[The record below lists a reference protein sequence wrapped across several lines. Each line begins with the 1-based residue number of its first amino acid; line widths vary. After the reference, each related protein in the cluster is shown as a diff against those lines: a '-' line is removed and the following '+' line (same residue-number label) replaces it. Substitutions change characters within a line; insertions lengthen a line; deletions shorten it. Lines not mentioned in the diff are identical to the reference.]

1 MHFGYIDPHF
11 STDTCDPEI
20 SFQMMRL
27 PKFEFLAPETVD
39 EAAKL
44 LDKKGGK
51 ARLLAGGTDL
61 LPSMKNKL
69 FTPDF
74 LISLNRIKEM
84 HTLDFDPKKGLRLGA
99 LATLSEIGRDK
110 TIAAHYPVLA
120 ETARKVAT
128 PILQNKGTIGGNIL
142 LDTRCYYYNQSH
154 FWRMALG
161 GCMKKEADI
170 CRVAPSGHQ
179 CYAISSAD
187 TPPVLMAYDAEVTLV
202 SAKGER
208 VLPLKD
214 FYENDGMKF
223 NKIEENEILTE
234 VRLPVPPRSFR
245 GAYLKLR
252 RRQAID
258 YPMLGVMVGLTKDKK
273 GVCTDARVI
282 LTAIFSAPYIVESAQ
297 KTLIGNVIGAKEIEE
312 AAELAYN
319 EARPLDLTN
328 FKPLYRKRMV
338 RVFVKRALEALV
350 HGNGAVEDVLT

>member
-1 MHFGYIDPHF
+1 
-11 STDTCDPEI
+11 
-20 SFQMMRL
+20 MMRL
-27 PKFEFLAPETVD
+27 PKFEFLAPESVD
-39 EAAKL
+39 EAAKM
-44 LDKKGGK
+44 LDKNRGK
-51 ARLLAGGTDL
+51 AQLLAGGTDL

-69 FTPDF
+69 FTPEF

-84 HTLDFDPKKGLRLGA
+84 RSIDFDPKNGLRLGA
-99 LATLSEIGRDK
+99 LTTLTEIGADK
-110 TIAAHYPVLA
+110 TIKKNYPVLA

-128 PILQNKGTIGGNIL
+128 PILQNKGTIGGNVL

-187 TPPVLMAYDAEVTLV
+187 TPPVLIAYNAEVTLV
-202 SAKGER
+202 SAKGAR
-208 VLPLKD
+208 TMPLSD
-214 FYENDGMKF
+214 FYLDDGMKF
-223 NKIEENEILTE
+223 NKIEDNEILTE
-234 VRLPVPPRSFR
+234 LRIPVPPRTFR

-258 YPMLGVMVGLTKDKK
+258 FPMLGVMVGLTTDKS
-273 GVCTDARVI
+273 GVCTDVRIV
-282 LTAIFSAPYIVESAQ
+282 LTAIFSAPYTVESAR
-297 KTLIGNVIGAKEIEE
+297 KALIGKKIGEKEIEE

-338 RVFVKRALEALV
+338 RVFVKRAFEALI
-350 HGNGAVEDVLT
+350 HSNGSVEDVLA